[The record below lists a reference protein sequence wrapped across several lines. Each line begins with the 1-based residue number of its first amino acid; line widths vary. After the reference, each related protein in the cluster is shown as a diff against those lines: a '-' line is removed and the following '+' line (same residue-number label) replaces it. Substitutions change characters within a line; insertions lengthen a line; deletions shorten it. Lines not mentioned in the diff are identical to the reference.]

1 MDKYSFLLRSNTAS
15 PLVVMCACI
24 VLTSSQFTSNSISFS
39 DMNSSCC
46 VVLTSIAAISLYQ
59 VVTRGLPPRYW
70 NNCRPS
76 FACATHSNRVRW
88 CRAPCS
94 VHIHKRVVD
103 HSVMYEWK
111 QITCLVNGT
120 LVAILN
126 IFNIDSSSTTNFEA
140 RQSLIVVF
148 IFFVFCFCFK
158 ASVIRDAIE
167 FTSFVGDFVHVC
179 YYSTGWVRGIL
190 QMEANHLRTVA
201 IGYIEFNLTANNYQT
216 GKFRDTKK
224 WM

>member
-15 PLVVMCACI
+15 PLVVMCACV

-148 IFFVFCFCFK
+148 IFLSFVFVSKRQWF
-158 ASVIRDAIE
+158 AMRLNLPLSL
-167 FTSFVGDFVHVC
+167 
-179 YYSTGWVRGIL
+179 GIL
-190 QMEANHLRTVA
+190 CMFA
-201 IGYIEFNLTANNYQT
+201 ITAQAEFEE
-216 GKFRDTKK
+216 FFK
-224 WM
+224 WKQITYAPLQSGTLNSI